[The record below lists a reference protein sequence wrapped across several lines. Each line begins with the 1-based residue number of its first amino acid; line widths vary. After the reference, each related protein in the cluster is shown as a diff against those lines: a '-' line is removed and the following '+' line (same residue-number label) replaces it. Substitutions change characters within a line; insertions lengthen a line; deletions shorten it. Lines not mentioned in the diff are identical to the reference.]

1 VRLEPA
7 PRLVD
12 WAILVVLG
20 VSLATGVGTMFAGVP
35 GDWWIVAIH
44 GVAGL
49 VLVVPL
55 FWKLR
60 RERRKLDPR
69 RWSRRTVS
77 SILLSGLAVAAVAT
91 GLAWAFGLDL
101 RVSAFSGLVV
111 HAYLGLLLVPV
122 LLVHLVSRFHVPRDV
137 DFEGRR
143 TAIQAGLLAVGGV
156 VAWRAQG
163 AIVGLLE
170 TAGST
175 NRYTGSR
182 PAGGEGNDFPY
193 TSWVADDPQPV
204 EPETWQLAVTGAV
217 AEERSFDVD
226 DLEAEVNDELAAT
239 LDCTSG
245 WYADRD
251 WQGVRIGRLL
261 GSVGAA
267 DDARF
272 VSFRSVTG
280 YRFSLPIAE
289 AREAL
294 LATHVGGERLEHGHG
309 FPLRLV
315 APGRR
320 GYQWVKWVEAVEVR
334 RTPDYGEWWAIFT
347 SGFD

>member
-20 VSLATGVGTMFAGVP
+20 VTLATGVGTMFAGVP
-35 GDWWIVAIH
+35 GDWWIVALH

-60 RERRKLDPR
+60 RERRHLDPR
-69 RWSRRTVS
+69 RWSLRTVS
-77 SILLSGLAVAAVAT
+77 SILLSALAIAAVAT
-91 GLAWAFGLDL
+91 GFAWAFGLDL
-101 RVSAFSGLVV
+101 GVLAFTGLVV
-111 HAYLGLLLVPV
+111 HAYFGLLLVPV
-122 LLVHLVSRFHVPRDV
+122 LLVHLVSRFHVPRSA

-143 TAIQAGLLAVGGV
+143 TAIQALVLAGGGV
-156 VAWRAQG
+156 LAWRAQG

-175 NRYTGSR
+175 SRYTGSR

-193 TSWVADDPQPV
+193 TSWVADDPEPV
-204 EPETWQLAVTGAV
+204 DPAEWQLGVYGSV
-217 AEERSFDVD
+217 AEERSIDVD
-226 DLEAEVNDELAAT
+226 DVEAEATDELTAT

-245 WYADRD
+245 WYADRT
-251 WQGVRIGRLL
+251 WQGVRVGRLL
-261 GSVGAA
+261 ETAGTAE
-267 DDARF
+267 DARF

-280 YRFSLPIAE
+280 YRFSLPIEE

-309 FPLRLV
+309 FPARLV

-334 RTPDYGEWWAIFT
+334 KTPDYGEWWAIFT
-347 SGFD
+347 SGFG

>member
-1 VRLEPA
+1 
-7 PRLVD
+7 
-12 WAILVVLG
+12 
-20 VSLATGVGTMFAGVP
+20 MFAGVP
-35 GDWWIVAIH
+35 GDWWIVALH
-44 GVAGL
+44 AVAGL

-60 RERRKLDPR
+60 RERRHLDPR
-69 RWSRRTVS
+69 RWSMRTAS
-77 SILLSGLAVAAVAT
+77 SILLSALAVGAVAT
-91 GLAWAFGLDL
+91 GFAWAFGLDL
-101 RVSAFSGLVV
+101 GVLAFTGLVV
-111 HAYLGLLLVPV
+111 HAYFGLLLVPV
-122 LLVHLVSRFHVPRDV
+122 LLVHLASRFHVPRRV

-170 TAGST
+170 TAGASH
-175 NRYTGSR
+175 RYTGSR

-193 TSWVADDPQPV
+193 TSWVADDPEPV
-204 EPETWQLAVTGAV
+204 DPETWRLDVFGAV
-217 AEERSFDVD
+217 AEERTMTVG
-226 DLEAEVNDELAAT
+226 DLEAEATDDLTAT

-245 WYADRD
+245 WYADRT

-261 GSVGAA
+261 DAA
-267 DDARF
+267 GTAEDARF

-280 YRFSLPIAE
+280 YRFSLPIEE
-289 AREAL
+289 ARDAL

-309 FPLRLV
+309 FPARLV

-334 RTPDYGEWWAIFT
+334 TTPDYGEWWAIFT
-347 SGFD
+347 SGLELA